1 MRTIMV
7 AAVLASAL
15 AGSSAFAPSTYTHHA
30 WCLMLGSAQ
39 ECGYDTLAACK
50 AGKHNPTDRCV
61 RNTAPMNH

>member
-1 MRTIMV
+1 MRLLTV
-7 AAVLASAL
+7 ATLLTAVFS
-15 AGSSAFAPSTYTHHA
+15 GPAFAQGGYVHHR